1 MGMGTH
7 KDRLL
12 SSLDQATGSLL
23 PNIGHRLCFP
33 RFIIK
38 DLGFVLSTAIAIGV
52 AAENALFLSDLTSAS
67 DFLVCL

>member
-7 KDRLL
+7 KERLL

-23 PNIGHRLCFP
+23 PNIGHRNVGFP

-38 DLGFVLSTAIAIGV
+38 DLGFVLSTAIGV